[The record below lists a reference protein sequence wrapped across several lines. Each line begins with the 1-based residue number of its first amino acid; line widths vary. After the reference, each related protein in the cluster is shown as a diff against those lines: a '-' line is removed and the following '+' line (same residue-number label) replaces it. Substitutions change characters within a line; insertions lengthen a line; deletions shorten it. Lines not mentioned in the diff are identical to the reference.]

1 MTDND
6 GSGNLADRL
15 ICATYNIHRCI
26 GTDGQQDRH
35 RLRAVIEALDAQIL
49 ALQEVEL
56 LDGSPDLLEF
66 LGAGAGYRAIFGRT
80 MRHSAGQYGN
90 ALLTRLP
97 LLATHQL
104 DLSVPGEEPRGA
116 IRVLLQWGERR
127 VQVFA
132 THLGL
137 RPGDR
142 RVQITQLLEHIRN
155 PSDDWRAEVTLLMG
169 DLNEWFLWG
178 RPLRWLRRYFGS
190 LPQPATFPA
199 RRPVFALDR
208 IWVEPRE
215 LLVSVKTF
223 RDAPAR
229 LASDHLPLLARLEAD

>member
-35 RLRAVIEALDAQIL
+35 RLRAVIAALDAQIL

-56 LDGSPDLLEF
+56 LDGSPDVLEF

-116 IRVLLQWGERR
+116 IRVLLQ
-127 VQVFA
+127 
-132 THLGL
+132 
-137 RPGDR
+137 
-142 RVQITQLLEHIRN
+142 HIRN